1 LTFKQLPLGFG
12 AVSFGPDNALERS
25 ILVTYAEM
33 GAAVRHEAL
42 NRLERCNL
50 ELMRLLSEL
59 DENREACRRLVV
71 VSDELSALGRS
82 LDNLRR
88 PRVMRPDRPER
99 MVLSEVLSGTV
110 KTLQPRLEGVQL
122 DETGTDLTVEGNPEM
137 LGWLFLE
144 LFRNSLASF
153 ERARR
158 KRRRIRVAASVIS
171 PTRCRILF
179 QDNGAGID
187 FAGLEIS
194 PGSSGD
200 AVSER
205 IFAFGVSS
213 TGSLGF
219 GLPMAQRLLGAGR
232 GSIVF
237 DPSPAGAQFAIELPT
252 ARGPR

>member
-1 LTFKQLPLGFG
+1 M
-12 AVSFGPDNALERS
+12 S
-25 ILVTYAEM
+25 ILVTYAKLE
-33 GAAVRHEAL
+33 AAVRHEAL

-59 DENREACRRLVV
+59 DENREACRRLLV

-88 PRVMRPDRPER
+88 PRVMRPDRLER
-99 MVLSEVLSGTV
+99 MVLSEALSRTV
-110 KTLQPRLEGVQL
+110 ETIQPRLKGVQL
-122 DETGTDLTVEGNPEM
+122 DEIDTDLTVEGNPET
-137 LGWLFLE
+137 LGRLFLE
-144 LFRNSLASF
+144 LFMNSLDSF

-158 KRRRIRVAASVIS
+158 KRRSIRVAASVVS

-187 FAGLEIS
+187 FAGLEIP

-219 GLPMAQRLLGAGR
+219 GLPMTQRLLGAGR

-237 DPSPAGAQFAIELPT
+237 DPSPAGAQFAIELPM
-252 ARGPR
+252 APGPR